1 MIQIKKYE
9 EVDNE
14 RSPTPFYE
22 ASFSPLHGFLEILH
36 ACIQM
41 MHHSGFLF

>member
-14 RSPTPFYE
+14 RSTPLYE
-22 ASFSPLHGFLEILH
+22 APFSPLHGFLEILH
-36 ACIQM
+36 AYIQM
-41 MHHSGFLF
+41 MHRSSFLF